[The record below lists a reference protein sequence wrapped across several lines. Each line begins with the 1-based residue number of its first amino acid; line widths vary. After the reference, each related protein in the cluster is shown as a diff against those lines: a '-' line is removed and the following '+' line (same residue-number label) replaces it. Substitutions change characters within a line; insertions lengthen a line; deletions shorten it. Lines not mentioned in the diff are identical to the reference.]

1 MVWRVALRM
10 LGDPDEA
17 EDAVQETFIRA
28 WKTLPGY
35 DRRYSP
41 ATWLGTMPQ
50 DSPTGPAPLSSGHIR
65 LAAAVTGIAAA
76 AVLVLSLST
85 ALIQTDTAVRTEIS
99 SLPVSTSAFMRG
111 PQAHLEHYR
120 KTNAHRQ
127 SVAGLK
133 DRAANL
139 QSHEDH

>member
-1 MVWRVALRM
+1 MDRYRQFIEDVRRSRPQM
-10 LGDPDEA
+10 LHPEEVTARIA
-17 EDAVQETFIRA
+17 ERT
-28 WKTLPGY
+28 
-35 DRRYSP
+35 
-41 ATWLGTMPQ
+41 GTMPQ
-50 DSPTGPAPLSSGHIR
+50 DIPAGPAPLRSGRIR
-65 LAAAVTGIAAA
+65 LAAAITGITGIAAA

-99 SLPVSTSAFMRG
+99 SLPVSTSAFMSAFMRG

-120 KTNAHRQ
+120 KTKAHRQ

>member
-1 MVWRVALRM
+1 MDRYRQFIEDMCRTRPQMPHPEEVSARI
-10 LGDPDEA
+10 A
-17 EDAVQETFIRA
+17 ERTEN
-28 WKTLPGY
+28 
-35 DRRYSP
+35 
-41 ATWLGTMPQ
+41 MPQ
-50 DSPTGPAPLSSGHIR
+50 DSPTGPAPLRSGHIR

-111 PQAHLEHYR
+111 PQVHLEHYR

>member
-1 MVWRVALRM
+1 MDRYRQFIEDMCRTRPQMPHPEEVSARI
-10 LGDPDEA
+10 A
-17 EDAVQETFIRA
+17 ERTEN
-28 WKTLPGY
+28 
-35 DRRYSP
+35 
-41 ATWLGTMPQ
+41 MPQ
-50 DSPTGPAPLSSGHIR
+50 DSPTGPAPLRSGHIR

-76 AVLVLSLST
+76 AVLILSLST

>member
-1 MVWRVALRM
+1 MGKYSQFIEDVRRSRPQMPHPEEVSEWI
-10 LGDPDEA
+10 A
-17 EDAVQETFIRA
+17 ERT
-28 WKTLPGY
+28 
-35 DRRYSP
+35 
-41 ATWLGTMPQ
+41 GTMPQ
-50 DSPTGPAPLSSGHIR
+50 DSPTGPAPLRSGH
-65 LAAAVTGIAAA
+65 AA

>member
-1 MVWRVALRM
+1 MDRYRQFIEDMCRTRPQMPHPEEVSARI
-10 LGDPDEA
+10 A
-17 EDAVQETFIRA
+17 ERT
-28 WKTLPGY
+28 
-35 DRRYSP
+35 
-41 ATWLGTMPQ
+41 GTMPQ
-50 DSPTGPAPLSSGHIR
+50 DTTARPAPLRTGRIR
-65 LAAAVTGIAAA
+65 LAAALTGIAAA

>member
-1 MVWRVALRM
+1 MDRYRQFIEDMRRTRPQMPHPEEVSARI
-10 LGDPDEA
+10 A
-17 EDAVQETFIRA
+17 ERT
-28 WKTLPGY
+28 
-35 DRRYSP
+35 
-41 ATWLGTMPQ
+41 GTMPQ
-50 DSPTGPAPLSSGHIR
+50 DIPAGPAPLRSGRIR
-65 LAAAVTGIAAA
+65 LAAAVTGITGIAAA

-120 KTNAHRQ
+120 KTKAHRQ

-139 QSHEDH
+139 QIHENLH

>member
-1 MVWRVALRM
+1 MGKYSQFIEDVRRSRPQMPHPEEVSEWI
-10 LGDPDEA
+10 A
-17 EDAVQETFIRA
+17 ERTGA
-28 WKTLPGY
+28 
-35 DRRYSP
+35 
-41 ATWLGTMPQ
+41 MPQ
-50 DSPTGPAPLSSGHIR
+50 DTTARPAPLRSGHIR

-120 KTNAHRQ
+120 KTKVHRQ

-133 DRAANL
+133 DRAATQQN
-139 QSHEDH
+139 HEDH

>member
-1 MVWRVALRM
+1 MDKYRQFIEDVRRSRPQMPHPEEVTARI
-10 LGDPDEA
+10 A
-17 EDAVQETFIRA
+17 ERTGA
-28 WKTLPGY
+28 
-35 DRRYSP
+35 
-41 ATWLGTMPQ
+41 MPQ
-50 DSPTGPAPLSSGHIR
+50 DIPAGPAPLRSGRIR
-65 LAAAVTGIAAA
+65 LAAAITGIAAA

-120 KTNAHRQ
+120 KTKAHRQ

>member
-1 MVWRVALRM
+1 MGKYSQFIEDVRRSRPQMPHPEEVSEWI
-10 LGDPDEA
+10 A
-17 EDAVQETFIRA
+17 ERT
-28 WKTLPGY
+28 
-35 DRRYSP
+35 
-41 ATWLGTMPQ
+41 GTMPQ

-65 LAAAVTGIAAA
+65 
-76 AVLVLSLST
+76 
-85 ALIQTDTAVRTEIS
+85 DTAVRTEIS

>member
-1 MVWRVALRM
+1 MDRYRQFIEDVRRSRPQMPHPEEVSARI
-10 LGDPDEA
+10 A
-17 EDAVQETFIRA
+17 ERT
-28 WKTLPGY
+28 
-35 DRRYSP
+35 
-41 ATWLGTMPQ
+41 GTMPQ
-50 DSPTGPAPLSSGHIR
+50 DIPAGPVPLRSGRIR

-120 KTNAHRQ
+120 KTKAHRQ

-133 DRAANL
+133 DRAATQQN
-139 QSHEDH
+139 HEDH

>member
-1 MVWRVALRM
+1 MDRYRQFIEDMCRTRPQMPHPEEISARI
-10 LGDPDEA
+10 A
-17 EDAVQETFIRA
+17 ERT
-28 WKTLPGY
+28 
-35 DRRYSP
+35 
-41 ATWLGTMPQ
+41 GTMPQ
-50 DSPTGPAPLSSGHIR
+50 DIPAGPAPLRSGRIR

-120 KTNAHRQ
+120 KTKAHRQ

-133 DRAANL
+133 DRAATQQN
-139 QSHEDH
+139 HEDH

>member
-1 MVWRVALRM
+1 MDRYRQFIEDMRRSRPQMPHPEEISARI
-10 LGDPDEA
+10 A
-17 EDAVQETFIRA
+17 ERT
-28 WKTLPGY
+28 
-35 DRRYSP
+35 
-41 ATWLGTMPQ
+41 GTMPQ
-50 DSPTGPAPLSSGHIR
+50 DIPAGPAPLRSGRIR
-65 LAAAVTGIAAA
+65 LAAAITGITGIAAA

-99 SLPVSTSAFMRG
+99 SLPVSTSAFM
-111 PQAHLEHYR
+111 
-120 KTNAHRQ
+120 Q